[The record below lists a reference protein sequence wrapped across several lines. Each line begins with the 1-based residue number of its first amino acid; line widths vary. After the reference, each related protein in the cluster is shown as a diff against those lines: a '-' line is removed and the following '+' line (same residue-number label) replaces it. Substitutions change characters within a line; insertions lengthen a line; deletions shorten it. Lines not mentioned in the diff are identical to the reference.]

1 MIDERADVDPGA
13 ELGADVEIGPW
24 SVIGPG
30 VVVGDGCRIG
40 PHAIV
45 RGPTVLGRRNRIFQF
60 ATVGEDTPAL
70 SAYGG
75 EPTTLTLGDD
85 NVIREGVTIHRG
97 MLQDRGATLIGNN
110 NLFMAYVH
118 VGHDCEV
125 GDHVIMA
132 NNASLAGHVSV
143 GDHANIGGYSGI
155 LQFRSVGAHAHGGG
169 VLIRHQGRSC
179 LRDGGGESRAGRG
192 IEHRGHAPAGH
203 AGIYPQRAASSVSDR
218 VPRWIDGGGSLYGA
232 GRGGCR
238 VGAGPPVRGDG
249 ACRRTRHRA
258 SATRCGGGLI
268 ARGVVRG
275 RREGQT
281 RVN

>member
-1 MIDERADVDPGA
+1 MIDERAIVDPAA
-13 ELGADVEIGPW
+13 ELGVDVEIGPW
-24 SVIGPG
+24 TLIGPG

-70 SAYGG
+70 AYGG
-75 EPTTLTLGDD
+75 EPTTLTIGDD

-97 MLQDRGATLIGNN
+97 MLQDRGATVIGNN

-155 LQFRSVGAHAHGGG
+155 LQFRTVGAHTHVAAFCYVTKDIPAYVTVAGNPALAVGLNIEGMRRRG
-169 VLIRHQGRSC
+169 VPEATRSA
-179 LRDGGGESRAGRG
+179 LRRAYRVVYRDGLTVPEACAALTEAAAESEAVRLFVHTVQAS
-192 IEHRGHAPAGH
+192 EH
-203 AGIYPQRAASSVSDR
+203 
-218 VPRWIDGGGSLYGA
+218 
-232 GRGGCR
+232 
-238 VGAGPPVRGDG
+238 
-249 ACRRTRHRA
+249 
-258 SATRCGGGLI
+258 
-268 ARGVVRG
+268 GVVRPRSG
-275 RREGQT
+275 SAGDD
-281 RVN
+281 

>member
-1 MIDERADVDPGA
+1 MIDERAMVDPDA
-13 ELGADVEIGPW
+13 ELGVDVEIGPW
-24 SVIGPG
+24 SVIGAG

-45 RGPTVLGRRNRIFQF
+45 RGPTVLGRRNRVFQF

-70 SAYGG
+70 AYGG
-75 EPTTLTLGDD
+75 EPTTLTIGDD

-97 MLQDRGATLIGNN
+97 MLQDRGATVIGNN

-155 LQFRSVGAHAHGGG
+155 LQFRTVGAHTHVAAFCYVTKDIPAYVTVAGNPALAVGLNIEG
-169 VLIRHQGRSC
+169 MRRRGIPEASRSA
-179 LRDGGGESRAGRG
+179 LRRAYRVVYRDGLTVPEACAALAEAAAESEA
-192 IEHRGHAPAGH
+192 
-203 AGIYPQRAASSVSDR
+203 
-218 VPRWIDGGGSLYGA
+218 
-232 GRGGCR
+232 
-238 VGAGPPVRGDG
+238 VRLFVD
-249 ACRRTRHRA
+249 TVRA
-258 SATRCGGGLI
+258 SEHGI
-268 ARGVVRG
+268 VRPRSG
-275 RREGQT
+275 SAGED
-281 RVN
+281 